1 MSNIEK
7 SNVTLELSDIIQV
20 ISPVN
25 PDVNDKVFIIKY
37 IDNNVIK
44 LINTDTT
51 DELVL
56 NIKDDG
62 TLEEDY
68 IAEIHLLDRSEK
80 KGYAKQNNLLIDSW
94 IDIHF
99 IGDLP
104 FIVTGKITDTEEDMI
119 EITSYPDN
127 DIFYIDFAYQGL
139 PSELNIEEIIL
150 RDSPKELESE
160 FKSIEQEEDYELDAY
175 TLPSEAPLAEIKSVL
190 IEADSIVFGEDIG
203 EITRTIELED
213 QFKRYSIESQT
224 SDLLDEMLSTIPT
237 IERTYKVLTKIHTQ
251 K

>member
-20 ISPVN
+20 ISPIN

-44 LINTDTT
+44 LINTETT

-56 NIKDDG
+56 NINDDG

-99 IGDLP
+99 IGDLHQPMHVWRDEDRGGNEISFKGLSVNEVLDESGAQDIQASVNLAP
-104 FIVTGKITDTEEDMI
+104 F
-119 EITSYPDN
+119 
-127 DIFYIDFAYQGL
+127 
-139 PSELNIEEIIL
+139 
-150 RDSPKELESE
+150 
-160 FKSIEQEEDYELDAY
+160 
-175 TLPSEAPLAEIKSVL
+175 
-190 IEADSIVFGEDIG
+190 
-203 EITRTIELED
+203 D
-213 QFKRYSIESQT
+213 Q
-224 SDLLDEMLSTIPT
+224 DLLDI
-237 IERTYKVLTKIHTQ
+237 RHAG
-251 K
+251 